1 MARWFTALLYALML
15 ACAGVPAAASPSVE
29 QALQQMVLQS
39 ADAPQAAA
47 EPLRLLAAV
56 VVDDLGVPDESPQQ
70 SPQPTGEDEGAAE
83 LSELFFGARP
93 LVLPEACAMSPPGL
107 QVRLTPAPFLDG
119 PQRPPRSQAV
129 LAA

>member
-15 ACAGVPAAASPSVE
+15 VCAGLPASACPAVQQSV
-29 QALQQMVLQS
+29 QPS
-39 ADAPQAAA
+39 ADVPQAVAA
-47 EPLRLLAAV
+47 PLQLLAAA
-56 VVDDLGVPDESPQQ
+56 VVDELGAPDESPQP
-70 SPQPTGEDEGAAE
+70 SYQPAGEDESAAE

-93 LVLPEACAMSPPGL
+93 LVLPEACALAPPGL
-107 QVRLTPAPFLDG
+107 QVRLIPAPFLDG